1 MQFYLRQVSNVI
13 RAKMCGKVISP
24 NLFSLTGIYI
34 SHRNKK
40 LVLFKQLLLNTFT
53 PTHTSASDQAVSRV
67 RQDGTVGPV
76 DGTSSAPS

>member
-1 MQFYLRQVSNVI
+1 MQFYLTQVSNVI
-13 RAKMCGKVISP
+13 RAKVRGKVISP

-34 SHRNKK
+34 PQKQK

-53 PTHTSASDQAVSRV
+53 STHTSTSDQAVSRV
-67 RQDGTVGPV
+67 RHDGTVGLV